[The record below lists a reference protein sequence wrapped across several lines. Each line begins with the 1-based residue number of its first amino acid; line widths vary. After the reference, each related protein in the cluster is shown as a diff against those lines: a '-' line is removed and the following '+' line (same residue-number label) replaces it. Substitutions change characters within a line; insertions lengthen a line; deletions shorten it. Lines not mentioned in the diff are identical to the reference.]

1 MAIPYRITVA
11 PEVRERATQT
21 ALALTAWVQR
31 VLRAWVTDG
40 RCAAV
45 LNLRTLSLVGV
56 LLVAMGLASA
66 QTEWIN
72 IPGSAET
79 PAQAPLAT
87 APTGE
92 AMRNMANA
100 IINTISNAFDSAKGR
115 LNGTGETI
123 TYFLFAIVF
132 AWALV
137 KAMVQGDGINAII
150 AEIVPLA
157 ATLFIIE
164 LLILQGGAAGIVGYL
179 DGIAAQFGGTGGGLK
194 GDITA
199 GIQSGMAALVNIFSM
214 PSTNT
219 SVSFSLDFFAT
230 AMAAGMQFLF
240 AIIGKL
246 LAGAIIVVAT
256 GIYVAN
262 VVIAH
267 GSIVLALAMA
277 PIMVPWLIVPAMS
290 WVFDSW
296 LKFTIGA
303 GMIKIVGAFMLSFTS
318 ALMNGMANL
327 SNTIRIPGNADWMSV
342 TGVHVIFYMG
352 LALVAFL
359 AAYLSMMIPGLASGL
374 VSGSAKGAGFGGLR
388 ALTSGVG
395 FGAIN
400 AGAATGARATG
411 SAASAAGGGIVGG
424 VRGAIGASQSTRVD
438 GDHKGHLAPSTHK
451 AEQRAEK
458 VATYR
463 NQTPMQS
470 YGRTGAMAYK
480 ALGGKL
486 NEARAPAPPPPPAAA

>member
-1 MAIPYRITVA
+1 MRRSLLSWSLAI
-11 PEVRERATQT
+11 
-21 ALALTAWVQR
+21 
-31 VLRAWVTDG
+31 
-40 RCAAV
+40 
-45 LNLRTLSLVGV
+45 SLVTAAGC
-56 LLVAMGLASA
+56 GSGGD
-66 QTEWIN
+66 TS
-72 IPGSAET
+72 GSAGNT
-79 PAQAPLAT
+79 SAGGGGT
-87 APTGE
+87 A
-92 AMRNMANA
+92 
-100 IINTISNAFDSAKGR
+100 
-115 LNGTGETI
+115 GT
-123 TYFLFAIVF
+123 
-132 AWALV
+132 
-137 KAMVQGDGINAII
+137 
-150 AEIVPLA
+150 
-157 ATLFIIE
+157 
-164 LLILQGGAAGIVGYL
+164 
-179 DGIAAQFGGTGGGLK
+179 GGTGGGLK

-359 AAYLSMMIPGLASGL
+359 AAYLCYQLST
-374 VSGSAKGAGFGGLR
+374 K
-388 ALTSGVG
+388 GVG
-395 FGAIN
+395 VLVGLQRGVGP
-400 AGAATGARATG
+400 GAAAR
-411 SAASAAGGGIVGG
+411 
-424 VRGAIGASQSTRVD
+424 RQ
-438 GDHKGHLAPSTHK
+438 
-451 AEQRAEK
+451 
-458 VATYR
+458 VAR
-463 NQTPMQS
+463 
-470 YGRTGAMAYK
+470 
-480 ALGGKL
+480 
-486 NEARAPAPPPPPAAA
+486 